1 MYHHNKTSMYIYIY
15 IYIYLILG
23 AGYTNLGKGTCIMFM
38 IIRDR
43 QTYIYYGKNRRSTV
57 VAFVVGIPSH
67 GFLCTLSGVSKA
79 TYKLCSSVGFSIS
92 LVKLL
97 SFFSQTL

>member
-1 MYHHNKTSMYIYIY
+1 
-15 IYIYLILG
+15 
-23 AGYTNLGKGTCIMFM
+23 MFM